1 MKRWKS
7 EEPNMRIAISL
18 VVIFLGFVIA
28 FLSLGLTSSVGGRL
42 ALVVVGIA
50 VSLFGI
56 MGMLNRH
63 YMKNAIW
70 KKG

>member
-1 MKRWKS
+1 MQ
-7 EEPNMRIAISL
+7 ILIGL
-18 VVIFLGFVIA
+18 VVTFLGFLI
-28 FLSLGLTSSVGGRL
+28 SLFSLAITSSTGGRL
-42 ALVVVGIA
+42 VLVLLGLG

-56 MGMLNRH
+56 IGLLNKH

>member
-1 MKRWKS
+1 MK
-7 EEPNMRIAISL
+7 IAISL
-18 VVIFLGFVIA
+18 LVTFLGFVIA

-50 VSLFGI
+50 VCLFGM
-56 MGMLNRH
+56 MGMLNKQ

>member
-1 MKRWKS
+1 MK
-7 EEPNMRIAISL
+7 IALSL
-18 VVIFLGFVIA
+18 LVTFLGFVIA
-28 FLSLGLTSSVGGRL
+28 LLSLGLTSSVGGRL

-56 MGMLNRH
+56 MGMLNKQ
-63 YMKNAIW
+63 YTKNAIW

>member
-1 MKRWKS
+1 MK
-7 EEPNMRIAISL
+7 IALSL
-18 VVIFLGFVIA
+18 LVTFLGFVIA
-28 FLSLGLTSSVGGRL
+28 LLSLGLTSSVGGRL

-56 MGMLNRH
+56 MAMLNKQ